1 MVAIRHYAIIRAAA
15 AHLADAANGTVDA
28 LVEGRVE
35 QEPAFTDRM
44 LGRIETA
51 MEGYVTKGVRWTAKT
66 LTDRGGSS
74 QEREFGADFA
84 GVLNIDLE
92 DFKVSKGFLA
102 QAKLVEPRVF
112 VPARELERMVIQCE
126 RMLEHTPA
134 AFLFLY
140 SAQGISVVPAISV
153 VSATFLNPHE
163 LYPRSMS
170 RFYEEHFE
178 CFIGDRTIAEPTP
191 EMLDTLRER
200 LRTRTLSY
208 LAARPAGELLQ

>member
-1 MVAIRHYAIIRAAA
+1 MVAIRHYAIIRDAATHIA
-15 AHLADAANGTVDA
+15 EAANGAVDA
-28 LVEGRVE
+28 FVEGRVE

-66 LTDRGGSS
+66 LTDRGRNS

-102 QAKLVEPRVF
+102 QAKMVEPRVW
-112 VPARELERMVIQCE
+112 VPAFEIQRMVAQCE
-126 RMLEHTPA
+126 QMLNHTPD

-140 SAQGISVVPAISV
+140 SAQGISVVPAVSV
-153 VSATFLNPHE
+153 VGGHFSNPHD
-163 LYPRSMS
+163 LYSRSLS

-178 CFIGDRTIAEPTP
+178 CFIGDREISSPDAG
-191 EMLDTLRER
+191 MLDALRER
-200 LRTRTLSY
+200 IRVRTLSY
-208 LAARPAGELLQ
+208 LAAEQRAIQ